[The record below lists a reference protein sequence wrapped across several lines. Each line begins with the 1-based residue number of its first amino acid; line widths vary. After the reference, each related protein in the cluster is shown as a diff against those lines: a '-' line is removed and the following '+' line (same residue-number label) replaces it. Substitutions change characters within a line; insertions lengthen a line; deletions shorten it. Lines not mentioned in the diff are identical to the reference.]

1 MMNAKMSHMKEN
13 PIFTISIWNSQELD
27 LGYQI
32 IWSKNRKKYP
42 GMYKGKSLACQWCL
56 QNDDKYSTLEPPAHT
71 QYHVYQICPAYQD
84 LRDRLDIQNNDADK
98 VVFFKIIIDRLTEN
112 EDT

>member
-1 MMNAKMSHMKEN
+1 MVKK
-13 PIFTISIWNSQELD
+13 IR
-27 LGYQI
+27 
-32 IWSKNRKKYP
+32 KNYP

-71 QYHVYQICPAYQD
+71 QHHVYQICPAYQD
-84 LRDRLDIQNNDADK
+84 LRDRLDIQNNDADI
-98 VVFFKIIIDRLTEN
+98 VEFFKIIVDRLTEN